1 VRLENASEYHSE
13 FGLFGRQA
21 ADGGEE
27 THLSVVYVEG
37 TAFGVQA
44 TEEETVG
51 ELHGLRQ
58 IIHLVHF
65 TVVVQ
70 LRQQHDGTLRELLVH
85 ERHVDVI
92 DEVDQQFFLGGAL
105 DVAHTLVHVS
115 HNHPVQGSRVRL
127 VVERQSYKT
136 DFVASHKLQEVH
148 HQSGFACAGSSCEAH
163 WLSLTQMQGHHVA
176 YSLSLHRRH
185 NDRRINLFCVVNL
198 IRN

>member
-1 VRLENASEYHSE
+1 MRLENASEYHSE

-92 DEVDQQFFLGGAL
+92 DEVDQQLFLGGAL

-115 HNHPVQGSRVRL
+115 HNHLVQGCRVRL
-127 VVERQSYKT
+127 VVERQSHKT

-148 HQSGFACAGSSCEAH
+148 HQSGFASAGTSCEAH
-163 WLSLTQMQGHHVA
+163 RLPLTQMQGHHVA
-176 YSLSLHRRH
+176 HSLSLHRRH
-185 NDRRINLFCVVNL
+185 DNRRLNLFGVVNL
-198 IRN
+198 IRH